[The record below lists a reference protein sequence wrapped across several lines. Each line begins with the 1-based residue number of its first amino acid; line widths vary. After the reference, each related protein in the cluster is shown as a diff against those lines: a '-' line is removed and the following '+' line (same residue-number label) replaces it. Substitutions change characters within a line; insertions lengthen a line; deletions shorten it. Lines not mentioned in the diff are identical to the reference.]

1 MSAALGHAGGRPRG
15 YTPGERVFRRK
26 VAAIAAAWSMAV
38 TMVGLVVVGAMVFDG
53 GATVFDGGAIEARDA
68 SLAARGGPLREA
80 LGDRLRPVVEDRAGE
95 LQDEYRD
102 RAIVGAL
109 LAVSL
114 VGAGSAAAGWW
125 FAGLQLRWAEER
137 SSPRRYAGSKPPG

>member
-1 MSAALGHAGGRPRG
+1 MSAAVRHAGARPRG
-15 YTPGERVFRRK
+15 SKPGERAFRRK

-38 TMVGLVVVGAMVFDG
+38 TVVGLLVVGAMVSDG
-53 GATVFDGGAIEARDA
+53 DAIEAREA
-68 SLAARGGPLREA
+68 TVAVRGGPLREA
-80 LGDRLRPVVEDRAGE
+80 LGDRLQPLVEDRASE
-95 LQDEYRD
+95 LRDEYRD

-114 VGAGSAAAGWW
+114 AGAGSAAAGWW

-137 SSPRRYAGSKPPG
+137 SSPRRDTGPRPSG